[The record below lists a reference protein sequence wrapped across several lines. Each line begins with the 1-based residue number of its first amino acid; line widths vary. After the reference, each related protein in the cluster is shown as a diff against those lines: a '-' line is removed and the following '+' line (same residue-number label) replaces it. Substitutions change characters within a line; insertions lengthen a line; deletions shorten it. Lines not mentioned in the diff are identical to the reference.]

1 MHPFLTEEELGY
13 IVEAVEKVAA
23 HYQI

>member
-13 IVEAVEKVAA
+13 MVEAVEKVAA